1 MLSLNF
7 SPFPNL
13 KTGRLLLRQVTFEDE
28 NEIFFLRSDV
38 NVNRYVDRPKP
49 NSLQDARDHINK
61 VNNGVANNDSIF
73 WGITLLDNNSI
84 IGTICL
90 WNISKENDTAEV
102 GFDLMP
108 GFQGKG
114 IMSEAFSE
122 VARYG
127 FETLK
132 VRRFV
137 GWVHHENSRS
147 ISLLRKFNFI
157 RDVDEEEKGDKVEL
171 ANMAIYTLNATSYH
185 LSSETKKNDPLT

>member
-28 NEIFFLRSDV
+28 NEIFFLRFDE

-49 NSLQDARDHINK
+49 NSLQDARDHIDK
-61 VNNGVANNDSIF
+61 VNNGIANNESVF

-90 WNISKENDTAEV
+90 WNISKENYTAEV

-108 GFQGKG
+108 AFQEKG

-122 VARYG
+122 VARYA

-132 VRRFV
+132 VRRLV
-137 GWVHHENSRS
+137 GWVHHENIRS

-157 RDVDEEEKGDKVEL
+157 RDVDEEEKADKVEL
-171 ANMAIYTLNATSYH
+171 ANLVIYTLNAAGYH
-185 LSSETKKNDPLT
+185 QSSETKKNDPHT

>member
-13 KTGRLLLRQVTFEDE
+13 KTGRLLLRQVTFGDE
-28 NEIFFLRSDV
+28 NEIFFLRSDE

-49 NSLQDARDHINK
+49 NSLQDARDHIDK
-61 VNNGVANNDSIF
+61 VNNGIANNEAIF

-90 WNISKENDTAEV
+90 WNISKENYTAEV

-114 IMSEAFSE
+114 IMQEALVKVLDF
-122 VARYG
+122 G
-127 FETLK
+127 FNSIKFHSIEAVVDPRNSASAKLLEKTGFTK
-132 VRRFV
+132 AGHFKE
-137 GWVHHENSRS
+137 HEFFDG
-147 ISLLRKFNFI
+147 KFIDSVF
-157 RDVDEEEKGDKVEL
+157 
-171 ANMAIYTLNATSYH
+171 YTLITSV
-185 LSSETKKNDPLT
+185 K

>member
-7 SPFPNL
+7 SPFPNIE
-13 KTGRLLLRQVTFEDE
+13 TGRLLLRQVTFEDE
-28 NEIFFLRSDV
+28 NEIFFLRSDE

-49 NSLQDARDHINK
+49 NSLQDARNHIDR
-61 VNNGVANNDSIF
+61 VNNGIASNESIF

-90 WNISKENDTAEV
+90 WNISKENYTAEV

-108 GFQGKG
+108 RFQGKG
-114 IMSEAFSE
+114 IMREAFSE

-132 VRRFV
+132 VRRLV
-137 GWVHHENSRS
+137 GWVHNENTRS
-147 ISLLRKFNFI
+147 ISLLRNFNFI
-157 RDVDEEEKGDKVEL
+157 RDTADEEKADKIEL
-171 ANMAIYTLNATSYH
+171 ANLVIYSLDIADYRLHSKA
-185 LSSETKKNDPLT
+185 EKK

>member
-13 KTGRLLLRQVTFEDE
+13 ETGRLLLRQVTFEDE
-28 NEIFFLRSDV
+28 NEIFFLRSDE

-49 NSLQDARDHINK
+49 NSLQDARDHIDR
-61 VNNGVANNDSIF
+61 VNNGIANNEAIF

-90 WNISKENDTAEV
+90 WNISKENYTAEV

-127 FETLK
+127 FDTLK
-132 VRRFV
+132 IRRLV
-137 GWVHHENSRS
+137 GWVHHENSKS
-147 ISLLRKFNFI
+147 ISLLCKFNFI
-157 RDVDEEEKGDKVEL
+157 RDIDEEEKANKVEL
-171 ANMAIYTLNATSYH
+171 TNLVIYTLNATSLH
-185 LSSETKKNDPLT
+185 LSSKKK

>member
-13 KTGRLLLRQVTFEDE
+13 QTGRLLLRQLTFEDE
-28 NEIFFLRSDV
+28 NEIFFLRSDE
-38 NVNRYVDRPKP
+38 NVNLYVDRPKP
-49 NSLQDARDHINK
+49 NSLQDARDHIDK
-61 VNNGVANNDSIF
+61 VNNGIANNESIF

-84 IGTICL
+84 IGTVCL

-108 GFQGKG
+108 GLQGKG
-114 IMSEAFSE
+114 IMREAFSE
-122 VARYG
+122 VARYA

-132 VRRFV
+132 VRRLV

-147 ISLLRKFNFI
+147 ISLLRKFNFT
-157 RDVDEEEKGDKVEL
+157 RDVNEEEKANKIEL
-171 ANMAIYTLNATSYH
+171 ENMVIYTLNIADYRMN
-185 LSSETKKNDPLT
+185 SETEKK